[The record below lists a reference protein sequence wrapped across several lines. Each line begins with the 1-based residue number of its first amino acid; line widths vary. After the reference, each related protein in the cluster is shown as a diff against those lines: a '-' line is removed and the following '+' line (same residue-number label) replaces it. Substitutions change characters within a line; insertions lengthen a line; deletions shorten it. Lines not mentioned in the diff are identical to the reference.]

1 MILLLPIIALV
12 AGFIFI
18 YLSADVF
25 TDNSARIAKTYKI
38 SPLIIGIV
46 ILGFG
51 TSAPEMLVSGWATY
65 VEHPA
70 LSVGNVFGSNIFNIA
85 LVLGITAII
94 QPIKVELK
102 SIEKEWYFLIAFTLG
117 AGLLL
122 LVDRKLN
129 TYDGYF
135 LVAALVGFLLY
146 TFRVSKK
153 VHHDFERFSLIG
165 DISQKW
171 KIWRNLVVSLTILL
185 VSAQLIVFGGTNIA
199 ATYNVPDVII
209 GITIVALGTSIPE
222 LAVSITS
229 AFKNQHE
236 MVVGNIIGSNIFN
249 TVAVLAI
256 PALISTSDISL
267 ISTSDIS
274 GIWPSYIAFFLDFG
288 VMFFLTIGIGF
299 LLFLSVS
306 GNRKNQISKSEGISL
321 IVILCLYLAAMF
333 LVNNYLSL

>member
-25 TDNSARIAKTYKI
+25 TDNSARIASTYNV

-51 TSAPEMLVSGWATY
+51 TSAPEMLISGRAAFA
-65 VEHPA
+65 EHPG
-70 LSVGNVFGSNIFNIA
+70 LSVGNAFGSNILNIA

-102 SIEKEWYFLIAFTLG
+102 SIKKEWYFLIAFTLG

-122 LVDRKLN
+122 LLDRKLN

-153 VHHDFERFSLIG
+153 IDHDFESLSSIG
-165 DISQKW
+165 DLSQKW

-185 VSAQLIVFGGTNIA
+185 VCAQLIVFGGTNIA
-199 ATYNVPDVII
+199 AIYHVPDVIV

-229 AFKNQHE
+229 AFKKQHK
-236 MVVGNIIGSNIFN
+236 MVVGTIIGSNIFN

-256 PALISTSDISL
+256 PALISTTDISL
-267 ISTSDIS
+267 ISTTNVS

-288 VMFFLTIGIGF
+288 VMLFLTVAIGFFLFLTI
-299 LLFLSVS
+299 S
-306 GNRKNQISKSEGISL
+306 GKRKNQISRLEGISF
-321 IVILCLYLAAMF
+321 IVILCLYLVAMF
-333 LVNNYLSL
+333 LVLNI